1 MAKRSNRSRLRSQR
15 IYRARKSAY
24 SSFSRAYESERSRWT
39 ERGKK
44 IFSPITYSTFRKEIT
59 SLMENDED
67 LSAGEALRSVKSK
80 VNKYI
85 TYLKEFRERQDKFE
99 ARGLE
104 FNENSPY
111 SFDDWVSQYATKLN
125 DLKKEKEKG
134 LINYI
139 GSVNK
144 ELVSDQAY
152 ELSRSKAELVA
163 EYLFKERPELV
174 KDIDF
179 RIRDPKTG
187 EIVIDP
193 ETGEPKINLKK
204 RIDFIMKL
212 RQGQFVEKDVG
223 FWKMIESERERLF
236 NLSKKEMEKLKKK
249 FGAGTNAEAVAAQI
263 GQSFFESD

>member
-1 MAKRSNRSRLRSQR
+1 MAKRSSRSRLRTQR

-44 IFSPITYSTFRKEIT
+44 IFSPIKYSTFRSEIT
-59 SLMENDED
+59 SLMENED

-163 EYLFKERPELV
+163 DYLFRERPDLV

-223 FWKMIESERERLF
+223 FWNMIKSERERLF
-236 NLSKKEMEKLKKK
+236 NLSKDEMEKLKKR
-249 FGAGTNAEAVAAQI
+249 FDAGTDAEAVAKQI
-263 GQSFFESD
+263 GQSFFESK

>member
-1 MAKRSNRSRLRSQR
+1 MAKRSSRSRLKAQR

-44 IFSPITYSTFRKEIT
+44 LFNPIEFSAFKKEIT
-59 SLMENDED
+59 SLMVNED

-80 VNKYI
+80 VNKYV
-85 TYLKEFRERQDKFE
+85 TYLKEFRERKDKFE

-104 FNENSPY
+104 FDENSPY
-111 SFDDWVSQYATKLN
+111 SFDDWVSRYAVKLN
-125 DLKKEKEKG
+125 DLRKEKEKG

-152 ELSRSKAELVA
+152 ELSKSKAELVA
-163 EYLFKERPELV
+163 DYLFRERPDLV
-174 KDIDF
+174 KNMDY

-193 ETGEPKINLKK
+193 ETGEPRINLKK
-204 RIDFIMKL
+204 KIDFIMKL
-212 RQGQFVEKDVG
+212 RQGQFVEKDVNL
-223 FWKMIESERERLF
+223 WNMIKSERERLF
-236 NLSKKEMEKLKKK
+236 SLSKNEMEKLKKK
-249 FGAGTNAEAVAAQI
+249 FGAGTDAEAVAAQI
-263 GQSFFESD
+263 GQSFFESE